1 MKNLSIITFLTL
13 LMASTTFAGD
23 VQVHGSS
30 GLMATLTNSCGISSS
45 GGYAVIKN
53 KSKSIIFAKGSKVRW
68 KTSALETSTYGLSH
82 DVHPGKKFKIPIKEK
97 ASDCKAKVFL
107 P

>member
-1 MKNLSIITFLTL
+1 MTSAIAVPAYAGIPITHRDNTSSLSIIT
-13 LMASTTFAGD
+13 GHED
-23 VQVHGSS
+23 PYKNESS
-30 GLMATLTNSCGISSS
+30 IDWSSLS
-45 GGYAVIKN
+45 